1 MKPNVIKW
9 TILKPVLVWQH
20 MMKRIA
26 MRYYT
31 IKQVLMK
38 TAEALDRLFSHT
50 LFGKTWQRWGLCGL
64 LLGALFISA
73 GCGVAASD
81 WQVTSPLKSKAIHK
95 PLFDINTLRPDT
107 PEAIDAELAARYKQ
121 VKKDTDK
128 LFSVEN
134 GKTILKHKY
143 GTTVLPDN
151 PQRVVVI
158 RLEDPM
164 VALGAPMVGAY
175 NTPTFYLHDELLKQG
190 VASISINEDTKTIN
204 LEQVQALKPDLILLR
219 DSFDRNTYDAL
230 SKIAPVAA
238 LNLQNAESTLLAMGR
253 ILHREEA
260 AEARLKLYYSRVKE
274 ARMEIKGEIGEA
286 PVALIRV
293 LKKEVR
299 LYPYDSNPISRFMYE
314 LLNIRPES
322 LAISQNGS
330 DTSVISLEMLPE
342 INAEYLIVSSGYGPS
357 SSGNSEAAAKRYEEL
372 RNDPLWQVIPAVRDN
387 HVLNVDPVRWNA
399 HGIIA
404 KEMAIEDL
412 RKYFAE
418 QSRTK

>member
-1 MKPNVIKW
+1 MKNW
-9 TILKPVLVWQH
+9 SLCALLVLV
-20 MMKRIA
+20 
-26 MRYYT
+26 
-31 IKQVLMK
+31 
-38 TAEALDRLFSHT
+38 LFV
-50 LFGKTWQRWGLCGL
+50 
-64 LLGALFISA
+64 SA

-81 WQVTSPLKSKAIHK
+81 WQIASPLKSKAVHK
-95 PLFDINTLRPDT
+95 PLFDVNVPRADT
-107 PEAIDAELAARYKQ
+107 SEAIDAELAARYKQ
-121 VKKDTDK
+121 VKKDADK
-128 LFSVEN
+128 LFTVEN

-175 NTPTFYLHDELLKQG
+175 NTPTFYLHDELVKQG
-190 VASISINEDTKTIN
+190 VATISINEDTKAIN

-238 LNLQNAESTLLAMGR
+238 LNLQQTESTLLAMGR
-253 ILHREEA
+253 ILHREKD
-260 AEARLKLYYSRVKE
+260 AEARLALYYSRVKE
-274 ARMEIKGEIGEA
+274 ARMEIKSIIGDE

-314 LLNIRPES
+314 LLNIRPDA

-342 INAEYLIVSSGYGPS
+342 IKAEYLIVSSGYGPS
-357 SSGNSEAAAKRYEEL
+357 SAGNNEAAEKRYAEL
-372 RNDPLWQVIPAVRDN
+372 REDPLWQIIPAVRDN
-387 HVLNVDPVRWNA
+387 HVFNVDPIRWNA

-412 RKYFAE
+412 RRYFIK
-418 QSRTK
+418 QP